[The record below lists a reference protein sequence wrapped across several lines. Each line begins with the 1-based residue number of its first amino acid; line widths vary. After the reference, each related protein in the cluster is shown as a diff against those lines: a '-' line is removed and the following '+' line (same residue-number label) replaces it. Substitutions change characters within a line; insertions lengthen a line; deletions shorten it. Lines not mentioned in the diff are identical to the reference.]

1 MKALK
6 ITGMVVAGIGFFA
19 LTVFLVSW
27 ILSLLWNWLM
37 PELFNLPEINLLQA
51 AGIFILSKMI
61 FTPGFGRGH
70 ESKRSRKSRDWGD
83 KFRQKFGRPESH
95 SHETHFEDVN
105 PDDKS

>member
-6 ITGMVVAGIGFFA
+6 ITGMIVGGIGFFA

-37 PELFNLPEINLLQA
+37 PELFSLPEISILQA

-61 FTPGFGRGH
+61 FTPGFGKGH
-70 ESKRSRKSRDWGD
+70 DSKRSKKSRDWGE
-83 KFRQKFGRPESH
+83 KFRIRMKNHSPHFQEAEIQKDEDPES
-95 SHETHFEDVN
+95 
-105 PDDKS
+105 

>member
-6 ITGMVVAGIGFFA
+6 ITGMVVVGTAFFA
-19 LTVFLVSW
+19 LTIFLVSW

-37 PELFNLPEINLLQA
+37 PELFSLPEINLLQA

-70 ESKRSRKSRDWGD
+70 ESKRSKKSREWGE
-83 KFRQKFGRPESH
+83 KFRKKFGSPESH
-95 SHETHFEDVN
+95 FHGSDLN
-105 PDDKS
+105 DKVDLEK

>member
-6 ITGMVVAGIGFFA
+6 ITGMVVGGIGFFA
-19 LTVFLVSW
+19 LMAALMSW

-37 PELFNLPEINLLQA
+37 PMIFNLPEINLWQA

-70 ESKRSRKSRDWGD
+70 ESKRSDKSRKWGE
-83 KFRQKFGRPESH
+83 KFRSRMKDHKWTHHRDCDEQEA
-95 SHETHFEDVN
+95 ETVE
-105 PDDKS
+105 